1 MNRRDSL
8 MPAAAN
14 GEKHATGPAAVNR
27 RAFLKNSVL
36 AGAAM
41 GLPFPGRALAA
52 DATLK
57 YMCWEGY
64 NDPAIVGP
72 FEEENNVSLRFDLI
86 VDSPAGFAKLA
97 AGGSRDV
104 DLVSTDSPWVAR
116 MGPTDLCEFIDPAEF
131 SDVFDSFYPQF
142 QSPFAP
148 LMFDGKMTGVP
159 TRWGWVGPTVNTETS
174 DPDEWRSYDAC
185 FDSKNKDKIGIMDWG
200 DWPIMPMALHAGID
214 PYVELDQHALE
225 EIRKVLRALFKN
237 SRALFSDLSLAQK
250 AMLDG
255 SVKTLIGT
263 GSYTTSALR
272 KAGFKNILTVVPEPV
287 DGFKK
292 GIIWLEAT
300 AIVKDTANLDLAKKL
315 VRFMAGKEAAYKLS
329 YTDFTCN
336 PTPNREVESLY
347 SDEQK
352 SVLQLDYAWEAWDK
366 SVFHTVAPNVDDLLA
381 IWQEELASAR

>member
-1 MNRRDSL
+1 MKMEDRKAPAVAGSNDGAGSFSSMNRR
-8 MPAAAN
+8 M
-14 GEKHATGPAAVNR
+14 
-27 RAFLKNSVL
+27 FLKNTAL
-36 AGAAM
+36 AGTAM
-41 GLPFPGRALAA
+41 ALPFSGQAFAA

-72 FEEENNVSLRFDLI
+72 FEEANNAEIRFDLI

-97 AGGSRDV
+97 AGGAKDI

-116 MGPTDLCEFIDPAEF
+116 MGPTDLCEFIDPVEF
-131 SDVFDSFYPQF
+131 ADVFETFYPQF
-142 QSPFAP
+142 KYPFEP
-148 LMFDGKMTGVP
+148 LTFDGKMTGIP

-174 DPDEWRSYDAC
+174 SVDDWRSYDAC

-200 DWPIMPMALHAGID
+200 DWPIMPMALHAGIN
-214 PYVELDQHALE
+214 PYVELDQAALD

-272 KAGFKNILTVVPEPV
+272 KAGYKNILTVVPEPV
-287 DGFKK
+287 GDFKK

-300 AIVKDTANLDLAKKL
+300 AIVKGTANPDLTKKL
-315 VRFMAGKEAAYKLS
+315 VRYMAGKEAAVKLS

-336 PTPNREVESLY
+336 PTPNREVEALY
-347 SDEQK
+347 TDEQK
-352 SVLQLDYAWEAWDK
+352 AVLQLDYAWEAWDK

-381 IWQEELASAR
+381 IWQEELASAQ

>member
-1 MNRRDSL
+1 MKTSDFGRS
-8 MPAAAN
+8 AAAGEN
-14 GEKHATGPAAVNR
+14 GICENLTSMSR
-27 RAFLKNSVL
+27 RRFLKNTAL

-41 GLPFPGRALAA
+41 ALPFPMQARAA
-52 DATLK
+52 DATLR

-64 NDPAIVGP
+64 NDPAIIGP
-72 FEEENNVSLRFDLI
+72 FEQANSAEVKFDLI

-97 AGGSRDV
+97 AGGAKDV
-104 DLVSTDSPWVAR
+104 DLISTDSPWVAR
-116 MGPTDLCEFIDPAEF
+116 MGPTNLCEFIDPVEF
-131 SDVFDSFYPQF
+131 ADVFDSFYPQF
-142 QSPFAP
+142 KYPFAP
-148 LMFDGKMTGVP
+148 LTYEGKMTGIP

-174 DPDEWRSYDAC
+174 SVDEWRSYDAC

-214 PYVELDQHALE
+214 PYKELDQAELDE
-225 EIRKVLRALFKN
+225 VRKVLRALFKN

-272 KAGFKNILTVVPEPV
+272 KAGYKNILTVVPEPV

-300 AIVKDTANLDLAKKL
+300 AIVKGTSNPDLTKKL
-315 VRFMAGKEAAYKLS
+315 VKYMASTDAELKLS

-336 PTPNREVESLY
+336 PTPNRDVEALY
-347 SDEQK
+347 TDEQK
-352 SVLQLDYAWEAWDK
+352 AVLQLDYAWEAWDK

-381 IWQEELASAR
+381 IWQEELASAQ